1 MSNCREEMPQIHEQP
16 FNMAQYE
23 YVFDLASDIEPIPP
37 PETYRIDFD
46 NLDCDGGNDFDDL
59 SQGM

>member
-1 MSNCREEMPQIHEQP
+1 MPQIHEQP